1 MEIQTLENAHEMLG
15 HIMQNLRNIQKAVDI
30 TCQYEQELLAGFT
43 DAISTMYCQLSEV
56 SNFLVDVDA
65 ENAAAG
71 NHVID

>member
-30 TCQYEQELLAGFT
+30 TCQYEPELLAGFT

-56 SNFLVDVDA
+56 SNFLVDPDVA
-65 ENAAAG
+65 NADAG
-71 NHVID
+71 NHVTE